1 MLLNKVVPFL
11 PDWLTIIMTSKRC
24 IEKSHLKR
32 HLCTVKYDKLS
43 MDRCL
48 NVSSMMTSNS
58 NSSYSNQ
65 LKKQVQASASGS
77 NSSLTNTKC
86 DSLQT
91 SVSSH
96 SLRVS
101 TTTTTQ
107 ESVQQQQQP
116 VQKPSQQNRLST
128 PLELCNAAHFANLKD
143 TQTFILKRLDN
154 DGILKKKFNKANAV
168 ELINLLLIKSNF
180 CILYVEK
187 ILDFILNDFI
197 RYGCLS
203 LLFPLLFILND
214 ATLLLIH

>member
-24 IEKSHLKR
+24 IERSHLKR
-32 HLCTVKYDKLS
+32 HLGTIKYDKLS

-48 NVSSMMTSNS
+48 NVSTMLTSNS
-58 NSSYSNQ
+58 NSGNSNQ
-65 LKKQVQASASGS
+65 LKKQFQESASGS
-77 NSSLTNTKC
+77 NSSVNNTQC
-86 DSLQT
+86 NSLQT

-101 TTTTTQ
+101 TTTTQ
-107 ESVQQQQQP
+107 ESVQQQQQQP
-116 VQKPSQQNRLST
+116 VQKPSQLNRLST
-128 PLELCNAAHFANLKD
+128 PIELCNAAHFANLKD
-143 TQTFILKRLDN
+143 IQTFILKRLDN

-197 RYGCLS
+197 RYVCLL
-203 LLFPLLFILND
+203 LLFPLLFLDLVMLLNY
-214 ATLLLIH
+214 